1 MERIKRAD
9 YYIEKVARYEYSD
22 EDWLLLEKEIENW
35 RKETSYEER
44 IKFAE
49 SGAGE
54 MLYMICSAIKIRR
67 GKNAT

>member
-1 MERIKRAD
+1 MPND
-9 YYIEKVARYEYSD
+9 
-22 EDWLLLEKEIENW
+22 
-35 RKETSYEER
+35 R

-67 GKNAT
+67 AKTAISGAENAVKIN